1 MKQVGFISLVKQD
14 KGETRYEPVSVQSA
28 MLRRSLKR
36 YKDANSF
43 I

>member
-1 MKQVGFISLVKQD
+1 MSLVKQG

-28 MLRRSLKR
+28 MLRRGLKR
-36 YKDANSF
+36 YKNANSF